1 MEPNTEQKS
10 PLQELIDNLEVKRGT
25 KILML
30 TMDGTRSID
39 RYMVS
44 QIYDMIIDLENKKEI
59 KDLDIIINSFGGDAD
74 AAFHISK
81 ILHKHCNGK
90 LTFIVPRFAK
100 SAATLMCCAGDSII
114 MDEPSELGPV
124 DPQITD
130 SIKGERYSALSIKDT
145 MLFLDKIEKECNNDN
160 SDCNNVIREAIKNI
174 PLMEIGDNLRALNH
188 ISEYL
193 EDLLKMRMFKE
204 EIKINKEEA
213 ENNIK
218 NIVLKLREGHYSHSR
233 CIDYESAKDMGLKI
247 EKVDKDDWKIIWKI
261 FKIFEEEVLIK

>member
-1 MEPNTEQKS
+1 MGKQIEDPMQI
-10 PLQELIDNLEVKRGT
+10 LIKKLEEKRKT
-25 KILML
+25 KIVML

-44 QIYDMIIDLENKKEI
+44 QIYDMLIELEKEKEI
-59 KDLDIIINSFGGDAD
+59 ENLDIIINSFGGDAD

-81 ILHKHCNGK
+81 ILHNHCKGK

-124 DPQITD
+124 DPQIID
-130 SIKGERYSALSIKDT
+130 PIKGERYSALSIKDT
-145 MLFLDKIEKECNNDN
+145 MLFLDKIEKECNKDN
-160 SDCNNVIREAIKNI
+160 SECNNVIREVIKNI

-204 EIKINKEEA
+204 EIKSDKENA
-213 ENNIK
+213 ENYIK

-233 CIDYESAKDMGLKI
+233 CIDFKSAQEMGLKI
-247 EKVDKDDWKIIWKI
+247 EKINKEDWDIIWDI
-261 FKIFEEEVLIK
+261 FKVFEKEVLIK